1 MGIKSDEVTH
11 SVRHENETNTFLHHL
26 IDVSCETAQLYKAL
40 KDGSLCKLMEINP
53 VNAWLKF
60 CKDAPGRFKDNIV
73 DLSLLLG
80 ELSINWEG
88 NCHIRTV
95 MIERVSLIGQHRL
108 PVNQRLIV
116 ILVVQCGCSWATST
130 DR

>member
-11 SVRHENETNTFLHHL
+11 SVRHENETNTLLHHL
-26 IDVSCETAQLYKAL
+26 IDVSCEAAQLHKAL

-53 VNAWLKF
+53 VNAWLKL

-80 ELSINWEG
+80 ELPIDREG
-88 NCHIRTV
+88 NRHIRTV

-108 PVNQRLIV
+108 PVNQRLIIV
-116 ILVVQCGCSWATST
+116 LIM
-130 DR
+130 